1 MERQYSHED
10 LHRLATDAAFC
21 PGGWTTAEVAAFRLL
36 DQCARAARLDTDLRN
51 TRALRI
57 GPHPCGDRDRAR
69 AALSKDLVLDVT
81 FHGTDGQPAVSF
93 DLMTEQRGE
102 TT

>member
-10 LHRLATDAAFC
+10 LHRLATDSAFC
-21 PGGWTTAEVAAFRLL
+21 PRGWTAAEVTAFRLL

-57 GPHPCGDRDRAR
+57 GPHPCGDPDRAC
-69 AALSKDLVLDVT
+69 AALSPDRVLDLT
-81 FHGTDGQPAVSF
+81 FHGTDGHGAVSF
-93 DLMTEQRGE
+93 DLKTAQRVE